1 MGAILAAVTV
11 LVAGGRGSGLWAWNS
26 GTGGM
31 GPVSGPMS
39 PAPLTPLGAAPR
51 MGGMRSLVRR
61 AGQQLL
67 VLPGVG
73 LAGRLTLASLL
84 IGSLGLSAL
93 VGGIA
98 GGVVGG
104 VHGLSPA
111 VVLEMLL
118 GFVALATG
126 WRWWRAARS
135 SERP

>member
-1 MGAILAAVTV
+1 M
-11 LVAGGRGSGLWAWNS
+11 
-26 GTGGM
+26 
-31 GPVSGPMS
+31 
-39 PAPLTPLGAAPR
+39 
-51 MGGMRSLVRR
+51 
-61 AGQQLL
+61 
-67 VLPGVG
+67 G